1 MEPKNTLRK
10 RRFIGLLTAT
20 SLALTGAVYAP
31 TPFIPT
37 AVADKVQEDT
47 PLWTGVTYANSTA
60 KDGEKDIPV
69 ALVKAGET
77 VTLTP
82 KIEKPL
88 PEGHYITWNI
98 GEGKDPQG
106 WTSTTENNAVSV
118 TVPQGVRAGFNRP
131 VDFAVRDKT
140 HKVVG
145 KIPVTLHVAK
155 PDNAL
160 SDKYEPKNFSKEVAV
175 GKELSFSVSD
185 GLPMGTK
192 FAPVTG
198 NLEGWTSEV
207 TEDGKAIIKTADD
220 SVVGNSKTLLYKVLY
235 TDGTYEFGK
244 ITVKVIAPEN
254 PQSDAEPPS
263 YSDYVVLPGKSI
275 RIQPEKPVENVREYI
290 APKQFE
296 GWTVTPATSKDG
308 VFVVAVPE
316 GQNPN
321 YVYTLPI
328 KVVYTDG
335 TTNDTAVRV
344 TVKQPKTGTIA
355 ARYNPSYGDIVN
367 VLVGKKN
374 TTKITTALPKDVT
387 FGISGTD
394 EKNPFNYS
402 IDEKTGVITT
412 TPDASLGAGSWT
424 QRTVSIRYSDNS
436 VDYVSV
442 KIVAQK
448 DLSKPVTPVDPSK
461 PTPDPETS
469 KKLADSY
476 APSYPAEIP
485 VYIGENNTVAL
496 GGDTKLPE
504 GTTFAMGAPK
514 SPEKWNYSVNSTTG
528 LITVSPASSL
538 NREAWATSS
547 VVVTYP
553 DNSTDIIN
561 VKFVAK
567 RKPKTSEP
575 KPSEEPTT
583 PEKTTEPKPSEE
595 PTTPEKTTEPK
606 PTEEPTTPE
615 KTTEPKPSEEP
626 TTPEKTTEPKPS
638 EEPTTP
644 EKTTEPKP
652 TEEPTTPEKTTE
664 PKPAQKDA
672 EAYSPSL
679 PAEISVPSGKIGT
692 VTVGEGANLP
702 AGTQFF
708 VSAPKD
714 PEKLSYTIDSTSGK
728 LTVTPGKNLKS
739 NVSET
744 ATVTVQYP
752 DQSTDKITVKLVA
765 QAKSTTNPEPNN
777 DDANSSSSSSED
789 GELTPG
795 AIAGIIIGILA
806 LLGLGAGGY
815 NWAHSQGLI

>member
-1 MEPKNTLRK
+1 MEHKNSLRK

-20 SLALTGAVYAP
+20 SLALTGVVSAP
-31 TPFIPT
+31 TPFTSLTMAEAAEVWEGIS
-37 AVADKVQEDT
+37 
-47 PLWTGVTYANSTA
+47 YANETV
-60 KDGEKDIPV
+60 KDGNKDMPV
-69 ALVKAGET
+69 AFVKAGET
-77 VTLTP
+77 TKLEP
-82 KIEKPL
+82 RIDKQL
-88 PEGHYITWNI
+88 PEGHYVTWNI
-98 GEGKDPQG
+98 AEGVDKQG
-106 WTSTTENNAVSV
+106 WTSSTKDNVVSV
-118 TVPQGVRAGFNRP
+118 TVPAGVRAGTKRSVEFS
-131 VDFAVRDKT
+131 VRNAA

-145 KIPVTLHVAK
+145 TIPVTLYVAK
-155 PDNAL
+155 PDNAM
-160 SDKYEPKNFSKEVAV
+160 SDHFEPKELDKEATV
-175 GKELSFSVSD
+175 GKELSFSVAD
-185 GLPMGTK
+185 GLPERTK

-198 NLEGWTSEV
+198 NLQGWTSEM
-207 TEDGKAIIKTADD
+207 TEDGTATIKAPDD
-220 SVVGNSKTLLYKVLY
+220 SIVGNTKTLLYQVLY
-235 TDGTYEFGK
+235 IDGTFEYGK
-244 ITVKVIAPEN
+244 INVKVVAPEN
-254 PQSDAEPPS
+254 PQSDAKPPS
-263 YSDYVVLPGKSI
+263 YSDYEVLPGKSV
-275 RIQPEKPVENVREYI
+275 RIQPEKPTKDVREFI
-290 APKQFE
+290 APPVPK
-296 GWTVTPATSKDG
+296 GWTVTPEKSNDG
-308 VFVVAVPE
+308 VFTLTVPE
-316 GQNPN
+316 GQHPN
-321 YVYTLPI
+321 FEYTLKPQVI
-328 KVVYTDG
+328 YNDG
-335 TTNDTAVRV
+335 STNYATVAV

-355 ARYNPSYGDIVN
+355 AKYDPSYGDVVN
-367 VLVGKKN
+367 VLVGK
-374 TTKITTALPKDVT
+374 TTTIKPKTAIPEKTT
-387 FGISGTD
+387 FEISQAD
-394 EKNPFNYS
+394 KKNPFNYR
-402 IDEKTGVITT
+402 IDKNTGAITVS
-412 TPDASLGAGSWT
+412 PDASLPAGSWT
-424 QRTVSIRYSDNS
+424 QRSVTVRYDDNS

-448 DLSKPVTPVDPSK
+448 DLNKPVDPVDPSK

-514 SPEKWNYSVNSTTG
+514 SPEKWNCSVNSTTG

-606 PTEEPTTPE
+606 P
-615 KTTEPKPSEEP
+615 SEEP

-638 EEPTTP
+638 
-644 EKTTEPKP
+644 
-652 TEEPTTPEKTTE
+652 EEPTTPEKTTE

-765 QAKSTTNPEPNN
+765 QAKSTSNPDTNN
-777 DDANSSSSSSED
+777 DDANSSSSSSEN

>member
-1 MEPKNTLRK
+1 MEPKNSLRK

-20 SLALTGAVYAP
+20 SLALTGVVSAP
-31 TPFIPT
+31 TPFTSLTMAEAAEVWEGIS
-37 AVADKVQEDT
+37 
-47 PLWTGVTYANSTA
+47 YANETV
-60 KDGEKDIPV
+60 KDGNKDMPV
-69 ALVKAGET
+69 AFVKAGET
-77 VTLTP
+77 TKLEP
-82 KIEKPL
+82 RIDKQL
-88 PEGHYITWNI
+88 PEGHYVTWNI
-98 GEGKDPQG
+98 AEGVDKQG
-106 WTSTTENNAVSV
+106 WTSSTKDNVVSV
-118 TVPQGVRAGFNRP
+118 TVPAGVRAGTKRSVEFS
-131 VDFAVRDKT
+131 VRNAA

-145 KIPVTLHVAK
+145 TIPVTLYVAK
-155 PDNAL
+155 PDNAM
-160 SDKYEPKNFSKEVAV
+160 SDHFEPKELDKEATV
-175 GKELSFSVSD
+175 GKELSFSVAD
-185 GLPMGTK
+185 GLPERTK

-198 NLEGWTSEV
+198 NLQGWTSEM
-207 TEDGKAIIKTADD
+207 TEDGTATIKAPDD
-220 SVVGNSKTLLYKVLY
+220 SIVGNTKTLLYQVLY
-235 TDGTYEFGK
+235 IDGTFEYGK
-244 ITVKVIAPEN
+244 INVKVVAPEN
-254 PQSDAEPPS
+254 PQSDAKPPS
-263 YSDYVVLPGKSI
+263 YSDYEVLPGKSV
-275 RIQPEKPVENVREYI
+275 RIQPEKPAKDVREFI
-290 APKQFE
+290 APPVPK
-296 GWTVTPATSKDG
+296 GWTVTPEKSNDG
-308 VFVVAVPE
+308 VFTLTVPE
-316 GQNPN
+316 GQHPN
-321 YVYTLPI
+321 FEYTLKPQVI
-328 KVVYTDG
+328 YNDG
-335 TTNDTAVRV
+335 STNYATVAV

-355 ARYNPSYGDIVN
+355 AKYDPSYGDVVN
-367 VLVGKKN
+367 VLVG
-374 TTKITTALPKDVT
+374 TTTTIKPKTAIPEKTT
-387 FGISGTD
+387 FEISQAD
-394 EKNPFNYS
+394 KKNPFNYR
-402 IDEKTGVITT
+402 IDKNTGAITVS
-412 TPDASLGAGSWT
+412 PDASLPAGSWT
-424 QRTVSIRYSDNS
+424 QPSVTVRYDDNS

-448 DLSKPVTPVDPSK
+448 DLNKPVDPVDPSK

-528 LITVSPASSL
+528 LVTVSPASSL

-606 PTEEPTTPE
+606 P
-615 KTTEPKPSEEP
+615 S
-626 TTPEKTTEPKPS
+626 
-638 EEPTTP
+638 
-644 EKTTEPKP
+644 
-652 TEEPTTPEKTTE
+652 EEPTTPEKTTE

-708 VSAPKD
+708 VSAPKA

-765 QAKSTTNPEPNN
+765 QAKSTSNPDTNN
-777 DDANSSSSSSED
+777 DDANSSSSSSEN

>member
-1 MEPKNTLRK
+1 MAEAAEVWEG
-10 RRFIGLLTAT
+10 I
-20 SLALTGAVYAP
+20 S
-31 TPFIPT
+31 
-37 AVADKVQEDT
+37 
-47 PLWTGVTYANSTA
+47 YANETV
-60 KDGEKDIPV
+60 KDGNKDMPV
-69 ALVKAGET
+69 AFVKAGET
-77 VTLTP
+77 TKLEP
-82 KIEKPL
+82 RIDKQL
-88 PEGHYITWNI
+88 PEGHYVTWNI
-98 GEGKDPQG
+98 AEGVDKQG
-106 WTSTTENNAVSV
+106 WTSSTKDNVVSV
-118 TVPQGVRAGFNRP
+118 TVPAGVRAGTKRSVEFS
-131 VDFAVRDKT
+131 VRNAA

-145 KIPVTLHVAK
+145 TIPVTLYVAK
-155 PDNAL
+155 PDNAM
-160 SDKYEPKNFSKEVAV
+160 SDHFEPKELDKEATV
-175 GKELSFSVSD
+175 GKELSFSVAD
-185 GLPMGTK
+185 GLPERTK

-198 NLEGWTSEV
+198 NLQGWTSEM
-207 TEDGKAIIKTADD
+207 TEDGTATIKAPDD
-220 SVVGNSKTLLYKVLY
+220 SIVGNTKTLLYQVLY
-235 TDGTYEFGK
+235 IDGTFEYGK
-244 ITVKVIAPEN
+244 INVKVVAPEN
-254 PQSDAEPPS
+254 PQSDAKPPS
-263 YSDYVVLPGKSI
+263 YSDYEVLPGKSV
-275 RIQPEKPVENVREYI
+275 RIQPEKPAKDVREFI
-290 APKQFE
+290 APPVPK
-296 GWTVTPATSKDG
+296 GWTVTPEKSNDG
-308 VFVVAVPE
+308 VFTLTVPE
-316 GQNPN
+316 GQHPN
-321 YVYTLPI
+321 FEYTLKPQVI
-328 KVVYTDG
+328 YNDG
-335 TTNDTAVRV
+335 STNYATVAV

-355 ARYNPSYGDIVN
+355 AKYDPSYGDVVN
-367 VLVGKKN
+367 VLVG
-374 TTKITTALPKDVT
+374 TTTTIKPKTAIPEKTT
-387 FGISGTD
+387 FEISQAD
-394 EKNPFNYS
+394 KKNPFNYR
-402 IDEKTGVITT
+402 IDKNTGAITVS
-412 TPDASLGAGSWT
+412 PDASLPAGSWT
-424 QRTVSIRYSDNS
+424 QPSVTVRYDDNS

-448 DLSKPVTPVDPSK
+448 DLNKPVDPVDPSK

-606 PTEEPTTPE
+606 P
-615 KTTEPKPSEEP
+615 SEEP

-638 EEPTTP
+638 
-644 EKTTEPKP
+644 
-652 TEEPTTPEKTTE
+652 EEPTTPEKTTE

-714 PEKLSYTIDSTSGK
+714 PEKLSYTLDSTSGK

-765 QAKSTTNPEPNN
+765 QAKSTSNPDTNN